1 MSHINRIVAVAVAAL
16 CVAACGSKPERAQVD
31 LMDRSRDIFLIL
43 RYDTNND
50 RVISR
55 EEMEAGLKRDYDA
68 ADLNHDGKLT
78 QDEVQAENQRRW
90 QAEGP
95 QSSPLMDWNMDG
107 NISMTEF
114 AGAVHSLFAMIDRD
128 KDNTVTVKE
137 LQAPRGIAPPT
148 PRLDPRTGVPG
159 GAQSPQ
165 TQPGQVPTGGT
176 Y

>member
-1 MSHINRIVAVAVAAL
+1 MSHINRLIVVGLTAL
-16 CVAACGSKPERAQVD
+16 CAAACSKPAAPQVD
-31 LMDRSRDIFLIL
+31 LMDRSRDIFLLL

-50 RVISR
+50 RRIDKD
-55 EEMEAGLKRDYDA
+55 EMEAGLKRDYDA
-68 ADLNHDGKLT
+68 ADLNHDGKL
-78 QDEVQAENQRRW
+78 DAAEVQAENQRRW

-107 NISMTEF
+107 NISMSEF
-114 AGAVHSLFAMIDRD
+114 AGAVHSLFATVDRN
-128 KDNTVTVKE
+128 KDNTITVQE

-159 GAQSPQ
+159 GTQSPQ
-165 TQPGQVPTGGT
+165 TQPGQVPTGGS